1 MKSSSVICCAS
12 LLFVL
17 GICQA
22 RAEEKPKQMVWI
34 DPEVAE
40 REDADFSIQGEYG
53 SAKAGGAAYGVQ
65 VVALGGGLFDAYLLE
80 GGLPGLGWNPDK
92 ARKPLKG
99 ESKEG
104 KTVFES
110 SDKSITATI
119 QDGKWTMTSKDG
131 KQTVLPRIERKSPT
145 LGTSAPKDA
154 VVLFDGSSAEA
165 WEKGKVEN
173 GFLASGCTSKQK
185 FASYRLH
192 LEFRTPYKPTARGQG
207 RGNSGIYHSG
217 RYETQ
222 ILDSFGLDGKDNE
235 CGGIYSISKPRL
247 NMCLPPL
254 AWQTYDVDF
263 TAAKFDAE
271 GKRTA
276 WPRIT
281 VRLNGTLVHE
291 DLELGK
297 DFTTAAPNSTPLVNP
312 EGPVNL
318 QDHGNPV
325 FYRNI
330 WIVPVN
336 D

>member
-1 MKSSSVICCAS
+1 MKPSSVIPCISA
-12 LLFVL
+12 LFVL
-17 GICQA
+17 GISQA
-22 RAEEKPKQMVWI
+22 CAEEKTQNKIWT
-34 DPEVAE
+34 DPEVAIK
-40 REDADFSIQGEYG
+40 EDPDFSIQGEYG
-53 SAKAGGAAYGVQ
+53 SAKAGEATEGVQ

-80 GGLPGLGWNPDK
+80 KGLPGLGWTPDK
-92 ARKPLKG
+92 ARTLLKG
-99 ESKEG
+99 SRAEDKIQ
-104 KTVFES
+104 FES
-110 SDKSITATI
+110 SDKAITATI

-131 KQTVLPRIERKSPT
+131 KQSVLPRIERKSSS
-145 LGTSAPKDA
+145 LGMSPAQGA
-154 VVLFDGSSAEA
+154 VVLFDGSSADA

-173 GFLASGCTSKQK
+173 GFLASGCTSKQR

-192 LEFRTPYKPTARGQG
+192 LEFRTPYKPNARGQG

-235 CGGIYSISKPRL
+235 CGGIYSISKPRM

-281 VRLNGTLVHE
+281 VRLNGELVHE
-291 DLELGK
+291 DLELNK
-297 DFTTAAPNSTPLVNP
+297 DFTTAAPMSTPLVNT

-330 WIVPVN
+330 WIVPVK